1 MTGNLGNFSL
11 ENLAMSTG
19 TPNLFIVIK
28 LLYKNKTYASETYI
42 KNGMRFKF
50 LIIKRFSG
58 GVVGKASASTTLN
71 LGSLLRKLF
80 FKADFING
88 KCYTFQ

>member
-1 MTGNLGNFSL
+1 
-11 ENLAMSTG
+11 MSTG

-28 LLYKNKTYASETYI
+28 LLYKNKNYII

-58 GVVGKASASTTLN
+58 GVVGEPGFPT
-71 LGSLLRKLF
+71 
-80 FKADFING
+80 INIL
-88 KCYTFQ
+88 